1 MDQTSVEKPTL
12 EKLEALSQR
21 VELLEKLLD
30 EKFMEEKK
38 AQENAECRMQN
49 ECVCF
54 GPALS
59 LNGFFFAKTS

>member
-1 MDQTSVEKPTL
+1 MLDFFLKLRYSRGRRQVKRMTFL

-38 AQENAECRMQN
+38 ERVKSGE
-49 ECVCF
+49 
-54 GPALS
+54 
-59 LNGFFFAKTS
+59 

>member
-1 MDQTSVEKPTL
+1 M

-38 AQENAECRMQN
+38 AQENAECRMN
-49 ECVCF
+49 VSVSVLLC
-54 GPALS
+54 P
-59 LNGFFFAKTS
+59 

>member
-1 MDQTSVEKPTL
+1 MLDFFLNLRYSRGRRQVKRMTFL

-49 ECVCF
+49 AE
-54 GPALS
+54 
-59 LNGFFFAKTS
+59 